1 MFRVRGVSTNIDFV
15 INLLKHPTFL
25 DDTYT
30 TKFID
35 TTAELFQFDKRQDRA
50 TRILTYLADISV
62 NGHPETAGQARP
74 PVPPAPKA
82 EPAPAHG
89 RCWNSR
95 ARRPWPTGWP
105 RKRAC

>member
-35 TTAELFQFDKRQDRA
+35 TTAELFQFDREK
-50 TRILTYLADISV
+50 LLA
-62 NGHPETAGQARP
+62 PF
-74 PVPPAPKA
+74 
-82 EPAPAHG
+82 
-89 RCWNSR
+89 
-95 ARRPWPTGWP
+95 
-105 RKRAC
+105 